1 MEQNLFDSYKEP
13 KLKEK
18 DYEKGFPY
26 IKEGYNS
33 PKTENIFRIE
43 LERRE
48 NFKREFLEEEKEEKE
63 FQYDE
68 IIDFRVIYEDKEVE
82 HSKLYPKK
90 ETQISKEYF
99 NFINEKISKYIDESS
114 YAPTY

>member
-1 MEQNLFDSYKEP
+1 MEQNLFDSYNEP

-18 DYEKGFPY
+18 EYEKDFPY
-26 IKEGYNS
+26 IKEGYNIS
-33 PKTENIFRIE
+33 KTENIFRIE

-63 FQYDE
+63 FQYEE
-68 IIDFRVIYEDKEVE
+68 IIDYVVLYDDKEVE
-82 HSKLYPKK
+82 HSNLYPKK
-90 ETQISKEYF
+90 ETQIPKEYF
-99 NFINEKISKYIDESS
+99 NFINENISKDFYESS

>member
-1 MEQNLFDSYKEP
+1 MEQNLFDSYNEP

-26 IKEGYNS
+26 IKEGYNIS
-33 PKTENIFRIE
+33 KTENIFRIE

-99 NFINEKISKYIDESS
+99 NFINENISKYIDESS
-114 YAPTY
+114 YASTY